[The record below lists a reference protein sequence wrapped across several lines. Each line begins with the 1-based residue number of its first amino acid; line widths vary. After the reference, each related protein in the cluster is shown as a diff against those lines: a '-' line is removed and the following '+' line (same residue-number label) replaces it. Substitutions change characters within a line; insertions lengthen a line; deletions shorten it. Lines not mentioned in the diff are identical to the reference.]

1 MEQQY
6 INKSSATGLAITKS
20 SATGLATFIAF
31 LAVSLVPS
39 AIYPVQTQNTNS
51 YEQYSKLGMPE
62 YDNVHLAESDES
74 KILVSFAQMI
84 LENSKEDDSE
94 IAKIT
99 SDGFWEFH
107 ENF

>member
-1 MEQQY
+1 MEKQY
-6 INKSSATGLAITKS
+6 FNTLSTKQYFNTS
-20 SATGLATFIAF
+20 SATGLATTVAF

-39 AIYPVQTQNTNS
+39 AIYPIQPKETNRF
-51 YEQYSKLGMPE
+51 EQYAKIRMPD
-62 YDNVHLAESDES
+62 YDYVHLAEDKNS
-74 KILVSFAQMI
+74 KMLVSFAQM
-84 LENSKEDDSE
+84 LLDNSKEDDSE

>member
-6 INKSSATGLAITKS
+6 FNTS
-20 SATGLATFIAF
+20 SATGLATTVAF

-39 AIYPVQTQNTNS
+39 TIYPVQPQKTNS
-51 YEQYSKLGMPE
+51 YEQYAKSRIPE
-62 YDNVHLAESDES
+62 YENIPLTENEES
-74 KILVSFAQMI
+74 KTLVFFAQM
-84 LENSKEDDSE
+84 LLDNSKEDDPE

>member
-6 INKSSATGLAITKS
+6 FNTSSATGLVAKTV
-20 SATGLATFIAF
+20 AF
-31 LAVSLVPS
+31 LAVSLIPS
-39 AIYPVQTQNTNS
+39 AIYPVQPQKTTT
-51 YEQYSKLGMPE
+51 YEQYAKLGIPE
-62 YDNVHLAESDES
+62 YDHLPLTENEES
-74 KILVSFAQMI
+74 KTLIFFAQM
-84 LENSKEDDSE
+84 LLDNSKEDDSE

>member
-6 INKSSATGLAITKS
+6 FNAS
-20 SATGLATFIAF
+20 SATGLATTIAF

-39 AIYPVQTQNTNS
+39 GIYPIQSQEANS
-51 YEQYSKLGMPE
+51 YEQYAKIRMPE
-62 YDNVHLAESDES
+62 YDRVHLIKDEES
-74 KILVSFAQMI
+74 KILVSFAQM
-84 LENSKEDDSE
+84 LLDNSKEDDSE

>member
-1 MEQQY
+1 MEQEY
-6 INKSSATGLAITKS
+6 FNTS
-20 SATGLATFIAF
+20 SATGLATTIAF

-39 AIYPVQTQNTNS
+39 AIYPVQPQKTDS
-51 YEQYSKLGMPE
+51 YEQYAKSAIPE
-62 YDNVHLAESDES
+62 YKHIPLTENVTENEES
-74 KILVSFAQMI
+74 KTLVFFAQM
-84 LENSKEDDSE
+84 LLDNSKEDDPE